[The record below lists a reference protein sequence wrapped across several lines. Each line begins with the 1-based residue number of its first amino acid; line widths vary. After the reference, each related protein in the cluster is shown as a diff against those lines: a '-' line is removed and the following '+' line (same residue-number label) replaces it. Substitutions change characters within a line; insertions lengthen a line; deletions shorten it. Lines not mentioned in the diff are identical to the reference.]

1 MKKKLLILF
10 VGVLVSMQTLA
21 QIDPVLLKRIP
32 KDSLN
37 RTMSMDAVYNR
48 PFITVGK
55 LPVSLGGYLE
65 ANWQHLATDGV
76 SDGHQ
81 FQFRRLTLFVSST
94 VAKRL
99 KFLSEIEFEE
109 GGKEIAIEFAALDI
123 ELHPLL
129 NLRGGIIL
137 NPIGS

>member
-81 FQFRRLTLFVSST
+81 FQFRRLTLFV
-94 VAKRL
+94 
-99 KFLSEIEFEE
+99 
-109 GGKEIAIEFAALDI
+109 
-123 ELHPLL
+123 
-129 NLRGGIIL
+129 
-137 NPIGS
+137 